1 MNHQRPSRQAWP
13 WIAVVVASVA
23 VAAAVWTIGG
33 PGKGTAAEP
42 SPGPGQLLGRAA
54 ATAAAT
60 AGAASAAPPV
70 APPPGMKVL
79 SLGQSHTFTADGDTA
94 EVTALAHQSR
104 GDYPA
109 VRARTCNK
117 GAKAFTA
124 TPYLWKLS
132 YGDGEELV
140 DVQVTGGGL
149 LSPAFVERDL
159 APGKCAKGWISWE
172 ASAAGSKPDGVE
184 YRIDG
189 VVSIRWE
196 W

>member
-33 PGKGTAAEP
+33 PSKGTAAEP

-60 AGAASAAPPV
+60 VGAASAAPPV

-79 SLGQSHTFTADGDTA
+79 RLGQSHTFASDGLTN
-94 EVTALAHQSR
+94 VTALAQR
-104 GDYPA
+104 RYAGYPA
-109 VRARTCNK
+109 VQVRTCNR

-124 TPYLWKLS
+124 TPYRWLLS
-132 YGDGEELV
+132 YDGGEELV

-149 LSPAFVERDL
+149 LGPAFVERDL

-172 ASAAGSKPDGVE
+172 PSTRRPDGVE
-184 YRIDG
+184 YRIEG
-189 VVSIRWE
+189 VTSARWE